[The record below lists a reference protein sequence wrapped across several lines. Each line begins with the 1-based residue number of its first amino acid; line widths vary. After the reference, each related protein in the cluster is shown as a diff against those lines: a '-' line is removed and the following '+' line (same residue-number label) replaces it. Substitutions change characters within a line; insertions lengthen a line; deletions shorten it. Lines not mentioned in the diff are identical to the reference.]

1 VPAWERVIKLG
12 HRAFYSNAETH
23 YAQAWVIVPFLQ
35 EGDRKFRPVLQ
46 ELLAKLQA
54 GKGSKIALETALAS
68 GAMSKFVAALGRYIE
83 GM

>member
-23 YAQAWVIVPFLQ
+23 YAQAWVIVHFLQ

-46 ELLAKLQA
+46 KLLAKLQA

-68 GAMSKFVAALGRYIE
+68 VDMSKFVAALGRYIE